1 MTATWRTRE
10 ELVHQVV
17 ILAEQGVSRRALTR
31 ALGVSRNTVRALLRS
46 TRARAPSPTLRL
58 AAPARAPRASP
69 LDAHLPRIVALLGQ
83 YEATAQ
89 RIFEVLREEG
99 FAGDTPR

>member
-31 ALGVSRNTVRALLRS
+31 ALGVSRNTVRALLREHARS
-46 TRARAPSPTLRL
+46 RAEPHTALA

-69 LDAHLPRIVALLGQ
+69 LDAHLPRIVLAS
-83 YEATAQ
+83 
-89 RIFEVLREEG
+89 V
-99 FAGDTPR
+99 